1 MLCCFKPLAEALWN
15 KLQEIT
21 MGGKVT
27 SARITVYLPPEK
39 AEELGEWA
47 TSEHRSVSNL
57 VAAVLLNALE
67 DRKARQEKEQQDK
80 GAA

>member
-1 MLCCFKPLAEALWN
+1 
-15 KLQEIT
+15 

-57 VAAVLLNALE
+57 AAAVLLDALE
-67 DRKARQEKEQQDK
+67 EKSKRKQQQNKED
-80 GAA
+80 AA

>member
-1 MLCCFKPLAEALWN
+1 
-15 KLQEIT
+15 

-57 VAAVLLNALE
+57 AAAVLLDALE
-67 DRKARQEKEQQDK
+67 AKKPKQQKQQQDK
-80 GAA
+80 EDAA

>member
-1 MLCCFKPLAEALWN
+1 
-15 KLQEIT
+15 

-57 VAAVLLNALE
+57 AAAVLLDALE
-67 DRKARQEKEQQDK
+67 AKKSKRKQQQDK
-80 GAA
+80 EEENAA

>member
-1 MLCCFKPLAEALWN
+1 MCCFKPLAKALWS
-15 KLQEIT
+15 KLQGII
-21 MGGKVT
+21 MGGKIT

-57 VAAVLLNALE
+57 AAAVLLDALE
-67 DRKARQEKEQQDK
+67 AKKSKQQKEQQGKDN
-80 GAA
+80 AA

>member
-1 MLCCFKPLAEALWN
+1 
-15 KLQEIT
+15 
-21 MGGKVT
+21 MGGKIT

-57 VAAVLLNALE
+57 AAAVLLDALE
-67 DRKARQEKEQQDK
+67 AKKSKQQKEQQGKDN
-80 GAA
+80 AA